1 MILPLLYNIEW
12 INDDFSE
19 TIFFYKKFAYS
30 ASVKIRSW
38 HSLCAEYRV
47 LAKLNKCFWSRIWKI
62 WFKTCELA
70 PTRPACCDCKCKNFP
85 SRKITVRFKLNL
97 KTDGLIC
104 KMIFKFGSRIERL
117 HSTRKQGRR
126 IYNVCICKQ
135 CVCLY
140 KHHLRCKIL
149 VGNTQTLE
157 LHLVDASCFKQ
168 IKRENRFTSCGI
180 LRTATLPMPT

>member
-1 MILPLLYNIEW
+1 MCWISGFGEAQQVFLKSDLKNLIQNLWVGTNSPCLLRLQ
-12 INDDFSE
+12 
-19 TIFFYKKFAYS
+19 TRKF
-30 ASVKIRSW
+30 
-38 HSLCAEYRV
+38 LC
-47 LAKLNKCFWSRIWKI
+47 
-62 WFKTCELA
+62 
-70 PTRPACCDCKCKNFP
+70 
-85 SRKITVRFKLNL
+85 RKITARFKLNL
-97 KTDGLIC
+97 KTDGPDC

-117 HSTRKQGRR
+117 HSARKQGRR

-168 IKRENRFTSCGI
+168 IKRENCFTSCGI
-180 LRTATLPMPT
+180 LHTATLPELT